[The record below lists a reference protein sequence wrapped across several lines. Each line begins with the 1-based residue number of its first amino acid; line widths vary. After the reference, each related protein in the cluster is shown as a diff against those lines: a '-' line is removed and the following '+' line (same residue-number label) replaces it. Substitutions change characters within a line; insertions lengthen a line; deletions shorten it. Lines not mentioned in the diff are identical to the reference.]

1 MLYRHSPV
9 ELAIREVQGNQE
21 RLQLNGTYQ
30 ILAYSDGMNLLGEH
44 MDIEGAIQKRH

>member
-21 RLQLNGTYQ
+21 RLQLNGTHQ
-30 ILAYSDGMNLLGEH
+30 NLADTDGMNLLAENVN
-44 MDIEGAIQKRH
+44 IEGAIHKRH

>member
-21 RLQLNGTYQ
+21 RLHLNGTYQ
-30 ILAYSDGMNLLGEH
+30 TLVYTDGMNLLGEH
-44 MDIEGAIQKRH
+44 SDTERAMQKRH